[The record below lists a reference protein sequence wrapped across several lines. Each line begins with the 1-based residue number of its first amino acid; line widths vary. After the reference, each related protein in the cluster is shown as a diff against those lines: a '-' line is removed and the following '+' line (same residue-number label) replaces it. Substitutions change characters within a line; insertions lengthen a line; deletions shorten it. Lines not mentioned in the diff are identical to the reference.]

1 MNAPSSALEA
11 RPGLRERKK
20 AKTRLAIQE
29 HALRLFREQGYDR
42 TTVEQIADAA
52 EVSPSTFF
60 RYFPTKEDVVLY
72 DALDPLL
79 IEAFGRQPEGLSA
92 IEALRGATHEVW
104 RSISPEQIAEQ
115 VERGRLVYT
124 VPALQERYI
133 AEIVRTVALMSRL
146 VSSRLKRDPEDFE
159 IRVSVGAVMGGL
171 LAALIPLVE
180 TDQPVDLV
188 DLTDR
193 ALDVIERG
201 INL

>member
-79 IEAFGRQPEGLSA
+79 IEAFGHQPEGLSA
-92 IEALRGATHEVW
+92 IEALRAATHEVW

-115 VERGRLVYT
+115 VQRGRLVYT

-188 DLTDR
+188 ELTDR
-193 ALDVIERG
+193 ALDVVERG